1 MPASAAKGSAA
12 TSSSVAKN
20 PFMYRSFLAPV
31 CQINA
36 VCAGQRPRG
45 SGSASGLCLFSK
57 VKPREITKLRRSA
70 SLRRPLIGDPAL
82 TLFVPRLCLS
92 LALAFLSAT
101 AAAEAPDPEVAAR
114 YIAERDAACR
124 GDAGQL
130 WGEPLC
136 APLLL
141 VDATTRA
148 TVASQ
153 AVEGFAAKG
162 EVFVGR
168 LPKER
173 NAANTA
179 IDWNGKRWVM
189 VLWPLPE
196 DAFERRQLL
205 MHESWHAAQ
214 DRLNL
219 PARSPTP
226 AHLAEPEGRIALRM
240 EWRALAVALSASDDS
255 ARKRAISDALLFR
268 AQRRTATVTAG
279 ELENQL
285 ELNEG
290 LAEYTGQRLAGRTDA
305 AAYAAAQLAE
315 HDGDDSFVRSFAY
328 RSGPAYGLL
337 LDRYGGWRRGLNL
350 DSDLGDLLAA
360 KAGIVPAKDL
370 ARAATLA
377 GARYGI
383 DAVRADEIGRDL
395 ARKRRTAEWTAKLVD
410 RPGLRVPFVAMNISF
425 DPRALFPL
433 PPHGTVYPTLRVSDQ
448 WGILEANAG
457 ALIDEAW
464 SQARLPGPGRLRDSD
479 GLWLG
484 EGWTLTLNPGWTVS
498 EDAGGQVLRRTD
510 AAATGAGGQSR

>member
-1 MPASAAKGSAA
+1 M
-12 TSSSVAKN
+12 
-20 PFMYRSFLAPV
+20 
-31 CQINA
+31 
-36 VCAGQRPRG
+36 
-45 SGSASGLCLFSK
+45 
-57 VKPREITKLRRSA
+57 
-70 SLRRPLIGDPAL
+70 
-82 TLFVPRLCLS
+82 TLFVRHSCLS
-92 LALAFLSAT
+92 LVLAVVAAT
-101 AAAEAPDPEVAAR
+101 AAAEAPDPEAAAG

-124 GDAGQL
+124 ADAGQL

-141 VDATTRA
+141 VDASTRS

-153 AVEGFAAKG
+153 VVDGFAAKG
-162 EVFVGR
+162 EVFVGT

-173 NAANTA
+173 NVANTA
-179 IDWNGKRWVM
+179 VDWNGTRWVM
-189 VLWPLPE
+189 ALWPLPE

-205 MHESWHAAQ
+205 IHESWHAAQ
-214 DRLNL
+214 DRLGL

-226 AHLAEPEGRIALRM
+226 AHLAEVEARIALRM
-240 EWRALAVALSASDDS
+240 EWRALAAALGASDDS
-255 ARKRAISDALLFR
+255 ARKRAIGDALVFR
-268 AQRRTATVTAG
+268 ASRRAATVQAR

-290 LAEYTGQRLAGRTDA
+290 LAEYTGQRLAGRREA
-305 AAYAAAQLAE
+305 EAYAAAQLARHE
-315 HDGDDSFVRSFAY
+315 GDDSFVRSFAY

-337 LDRYGGWRRGLNL
+337 LDRYGDWRSGLNP
-350 DSDLGDLLAA
+350 DSDLGELLAG
-360 KAGIVPAKDL
+360 KAGVVLPGDTATAAKQ
-370 ARAATLA
+370 A

-395 ARKRRTAEWTAKLVD
+395 ARQRQAADWTAKLVD
-410 RPGLRVPFVAMNISF
+410 RPGLRAPFVAMNISF

-479 GLWLG
+479 GLWVG
-484 EGWTLTLNPGWTVS
+484 EGWTLKLNPGWTVS
-498 EDAGGQVLRRTD
+498 EADGGQILRRVGG
-510 AAATGAGGQSR
+510 ATAGTASRSR